1 MTTAKALPYNQAE
14 DLNQTLC
21 QLEEAYKTRRQA
33 SPEALRALYAT
44 AATECLK
51 LGMSSLERLSVQD
64 LESGTMA
71 FITWQERAREDS
83 QITAFKKAVSQFKG
97 RLTREQKEVL
107 GDFLM
112 NVRLA
117 SIKDPFDR
125 WDAIAEEINKVWPKD
140 LDAVEAIRRQRR

>member
-1 MTTAKALPYNQAE
+1 MASTEAPPHSGAEESSKALG
-14 DLNQTLC
+14 
-21 QLEEAYKTRRQA
+21 QLEEVYEARRGA
-33 SPEALRALYAT
+33 SPEALRALYAS

-51 LGMSSLERLSVQD
+51 LGISALERLHVQD

-83 QITAFKKAVSQFKG
+83 QITAFKKAVGQFKKL
-97 RLTREQKEVL
+97 LTPEQKEVL

-112 NVRLA
+112 NVRLTC
-117 SIKDPFDR
+117 IKDPFER